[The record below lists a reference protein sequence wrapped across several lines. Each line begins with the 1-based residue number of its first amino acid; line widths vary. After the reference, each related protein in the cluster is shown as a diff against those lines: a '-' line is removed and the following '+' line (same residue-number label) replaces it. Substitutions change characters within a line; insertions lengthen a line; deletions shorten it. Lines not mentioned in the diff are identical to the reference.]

1 MLPFAH
7 TLLGGAMLLP
17 VSLWLLFASLSLS
30 WISQNLFQIFPSFML
45 YFILRGVFQVYLYHP
60 RLLLWRVHPLI
71 PLMVTM
77 LSVFFI
83 LRLGLPYFSFLLL
96 FPAAVFIYLF
106 SLPFLSFLFTFSFLL
121 FLSSSILLLFVF
133 LLAHVYVIIIFLK
146 YVNFYLSP
154 TVPYSAMSFRSLF
167 IDRLQK

>member
-30 WISQNLFQIFPSFML
+30 WISQNLFQIFPSFLL
-45 YFILRGVFQVYLYHP
+45 YFLLRGVFQVYLYHP

-83 LRLGLPYFSFLLL
+83 SRLGLPYFSFLLL
-96 FPAAVFIYLF
+96 FSAAVFIYLF
-106 SLPFLSFLFTFSFLL
+106 IFSSFSIFFIYFFLF
-121 FLSSSILLLFVF
+121 
-133 LLAHVYVIIIFLK
+133 II
-146 YVNFYLSP
+146 
-154 TVPYSAMSFRSLF
+154 SLF
-167 IDRLQK
+167 FYITTICFLISTRLCCNYFSEIR

>member
-30 WISQNLFQIFPSFML
+30 WISQNLFQIFPSFLL
-45 YFILRGVFQVYLYHP
+45 YFLLRGVFQVYSYHP

-83 LRLGLPYFSFLLL
+83 SRLGLPYFSFLLL
-96 FPAAVFIYLF
+96 FSAAVFIYLF
-106 SLPFLSFLFTFSFLL
+106 IFSSFSIFFIYFFLF
-121 FLSSSILLLFVF
+121 
-133 LLAHVYVIIIFLK
+133 II
-146 YVNFYLSP
+146 
-154 TVPYSAMSFRSLF
+154 SLF
-167 IDRLQK
+167 FYITTICFLISTRLCCNYFSEIR